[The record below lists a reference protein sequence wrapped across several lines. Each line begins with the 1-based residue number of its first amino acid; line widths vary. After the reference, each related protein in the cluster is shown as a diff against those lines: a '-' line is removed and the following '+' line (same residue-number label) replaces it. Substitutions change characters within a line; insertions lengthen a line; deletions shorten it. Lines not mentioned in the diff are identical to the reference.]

1 MTVDYKL
8 FTPKQPLPPNT
19 LWVSEQ
25 IPGFHHADDQT
36 MVLQRGHWPSYN
48 VPFYADI
55 YNKSGY
61 PAVVKQFGAQESY
74 QLAPRAPIFR
84 AYADGHV
91 HDLASMRTFMRL
103 NKYNATQDVPLF
115 PTPTSAIAARGDL
128 IPHHP
133 RLAGAYDGK
142 IASYDLVVNTGLAA
156 TAIAG
161 PTYDD
166 QPVWSWTGRW
176 ADQTLYPHYG
186 HPERFEFEWEVF
198 SVA

>member
-103 NKYNATQDVPLF
+103 NAVQAFLNEVDK
-115 PTPTSAIAARGDL
+115 
-128 IPHHP
+128 
-133 RLAGAYDGK
+133 
-142 IASYDLVVNTGLAA
+142 ASHTANQSEVA
-156 TAIAG
+156 TALAHPPRSRPNLVETRRYSG
-161 PTYDD
+161 RL
-166 QPVWSWTGRW
+166 QTGCI
-176 ADQTLYPHYG
+176 G
-186 HPERFEFEWEVF
+186 GCF
-198 SVA
+198 